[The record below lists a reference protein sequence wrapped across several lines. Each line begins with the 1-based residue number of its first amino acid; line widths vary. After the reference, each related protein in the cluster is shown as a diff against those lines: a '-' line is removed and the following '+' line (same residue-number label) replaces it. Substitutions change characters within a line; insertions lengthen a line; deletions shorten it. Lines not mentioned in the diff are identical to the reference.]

1 MPDKE
6 INKINQIANPDPVVL
21 ERLEKILH
29 DVKSEKGKDRVVL
42 ELASATDSE
51 LMGYAILIGNLLK
64 ENGIQVVMGWTL
76 DEKEYNDSDFVIDLY
91 MSKNSPQVRTLY
103 AHRYWGV
110 SLRSVNHSRLNSQS
124 NG

>member
-6 INKINQIANPDPVVL
+6 INEINQIANPDPVVL

-42 ELASATDSE
+42 ELASITDSE
-51 LMGYAILIGNLLK
+51 LMDYAILIGNLLK

-103 AHRYWGV
+103 AHRY
-110 SLRSVNHSRLNSQS
+110 
-124 NG
+124 